1 MIPFEVLDSLGD
13 IHMMCENWKH
23 FLGQFHMMSMF
34 SLLLFFLAVKKS
46 KYF

>member
-23 FLGQFHMMSMF
+23 FLRSIPHDVYVQLTAFF
-34 SLLLFFLAVKKS
+34 LLLQIT
-46 KYF
+46 